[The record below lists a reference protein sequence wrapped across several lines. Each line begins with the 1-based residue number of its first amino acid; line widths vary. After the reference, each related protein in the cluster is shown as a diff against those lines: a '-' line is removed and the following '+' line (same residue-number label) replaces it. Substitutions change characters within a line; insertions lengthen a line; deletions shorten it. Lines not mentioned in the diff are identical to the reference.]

1 VYLLAALLR
10 PDRAV
15 AANTAKATI
24 ADAGVKFQRGL
35 VLLRF
40 RVDGA
45 FTPEMVEAIQ
55 SGLPTVF
62 KFQLRLFRDLDKVP
76 DERVYASQ
84 LDRTIVYDTL
94 RQQYDVSTGDDHW
107 TAKSLDEAER
117 LMTRLDDIAV
127 ALVAGLDPESRYYAI
142 VKAELAEVRL
152 PFVLSFLRSFVQ
164 IWDFET
170 PWTRIEIPAREAAK

>member
-1 VYLLAALLR
+1 VLLVAALLR
-10 PDRAV
+10 PDAVRA
-15 AANTAKATI
+15 ATATI
-24 ADAGVKFQRGL
+24 TDTGVKFQRGL

-55 SGLPTVF
+55 SGLPTTF
-62 KFQLRLFRDLDKVP
+62 KFQIRLFRDLDKGP

-84 LDRTIVYDTL
+84 LERTVVYDTL
-94 RQQYDVSTGDDHW
+94 RQQYDVSTGADHW
-107 TAKSLDEAER
+107 TAKSLDDAER
-117 LMTRLDDIAV
+117 LMTRLDDVAV
-127 ALVAGLDPESRYYAI
+127 ALVAGLDPNARYYAI
-142 VKAELAEVRL
+142 VKAELSEVQL

-170 PWTRIEIPAREAAK
+170 PWARIEIPQGGTAK